1 MSIDSQGVAPTT
13 AHTRHPFDPITPHE
27 IRLVARIL
35 EAAFPGVALRYNRI
49 DLHEPIKNDVVP
61 YIEAERLRK
70 PLPPRPARLLY
81 SYFHRQDNGACY
93 KSLVNADSK
102 TVVSTKAIPEGV
114 QVGIPDLPPA
124 TKFRIT
130 DISSSLGSGG
140 YRRTH
145 RHREPLHGTPRG
157 QG

>member
-1 MSIDSQGVAPTT
+1 MSIDSQGVVAPIT
-13 AHTRHPFDPITPHE
+13 AAALHPFDPITPHE

-70 PLPPRPARLLY
+70 PLPPKPARLLY

-114 QVGIPDLPPA
+114 QVGVSDLRLV
-124 TKFRIT
+124 TGSRVS
-130 DISSSLGSGG
+130 DLSSSLGSRG

-145 RHREPLHGTPRG
+145 RH
-157 QG
+157 